1 MNQKTPVVIL
11 FLFVNL
17 FAFAQNDLLKLG
29 AEISFSSEKYV
40 LTRSGK
46 PYNNYYIQEYIRASE
61 NIQNFTKSIVVM
73 AIIDTTTTDQLL
85 ALKMKELDKMKEK
98 GTKLD
103 YKPFINEEEGRMI
116 EYSIHDEI
124 SFQWTI
130 QRFEVQKTKTNKDVG
145 FVFSYVERKKITPEQ
160 PLEKIKSSVDEKM
173 IGYVNEVGAITL
185 PKVIIED

>member
-1 MNQKTPVVIL
+1 MNQKIQVVIL

-29 AEISFSSEKYV
+29 TEISFSSEKYV
-40 LTRSGK
+40 LTRTGK

-61 NIQNFTKSIVVM
+61 NPQNFTKSIVIM
-73 AIIDTTTTDQLL
+73 AIVDTTTTDHLL
-85 ALKMKELDKMKEK
+85 SLKIKELDKMKEK
-98 GTKLD
+98 GTKVD

-116 EYSIHDEI
+116 EYSIHDEV
-124 SFQWTI
+124 SFQWNI
-130 QRFEVQKTKTNKDVG
+130 QRFEVQKTKSSKDVG
-145 FVFSYVERKKITPEQ
+145 FIFSYVERKKITTEQ
-160 PLEKIKSSVDEKM
+160 SLEKIKSLVNEKM

>member
-1 MNQKTPVVIL
+1 MNQKIQVVIL

-29 AEISFSSEKYV
+29 TEISFSSEKYV

-61 NIQNFTKSIVVM
+61 NPQNFTKSIVIM
-73 AIIDTTTTDQLL
+73 AIVDTTTTDQLL
-85 ALKMKELDKMKEK
+85 AIKMKELDKMKEK
-98 GTKLD
+98 GTKVD
-103 YKPFINEEEGRMI
+103 YKPFINEEEGSMI
-116 EYSIHDEI
+116 EYSIYDELEH
-124 SFQWTI
+124 QWTI
-130 QRFEVQKTKTNKDVG
+130 QRFEVQKTKSNKDVG
-145 FVFSYVERKKITPEQ
+145 FIFTYVERKKITTEQ
-160 PLEKIKSSVDEKM
+160 SLEKIKSLVDEKM

>member
-1 MNQKTPVVIL
+1 MNQKIQVVIL

-61 NIQNFTKSIVVM
+61 NPQNFTKSIVIM
-73 AIIDTTTTDQLL
+73 AIVDTTTTDHLL
-85 ALKMKELDKMKEK
+85 SLKIKELDKMKEK
-98 GTKLD
+98 GTKVD

-116 EYSIHDEI
+116 EYSIYDEV
-124 SFQWTI
+124 SFQWNI

-145 FVFSYVERKKITPEQ
+145 FIFSYVERKKITTEQ
-160 PLEKIKSSVDEKM
+160 SLEKIKSLVDEKM